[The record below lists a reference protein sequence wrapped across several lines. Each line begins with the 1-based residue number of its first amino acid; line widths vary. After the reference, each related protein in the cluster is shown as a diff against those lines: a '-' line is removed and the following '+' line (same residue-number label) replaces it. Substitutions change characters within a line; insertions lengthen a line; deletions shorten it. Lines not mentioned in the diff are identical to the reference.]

1 MAENWWPFAQ
11 KFFTILI
18 FLHLGNAIS
27 SFSTDPLAQ
36 QRLDRVLKLP
46 GQEFNVSFA
55 HYAGYVTVSEESGRA
70 LFYWFLEAEQ
80 DPDSKPLVLWL
91 NGGQTS
97 IYSYPLNVYFHLWN
111 CLSSCAFVS
120 TM

>member
-97 IYSYPLNVYFHLWN
+97 IYSYPLNVYFHL
-111 CLSSCAFVS
+111 
-120 TM
+120 